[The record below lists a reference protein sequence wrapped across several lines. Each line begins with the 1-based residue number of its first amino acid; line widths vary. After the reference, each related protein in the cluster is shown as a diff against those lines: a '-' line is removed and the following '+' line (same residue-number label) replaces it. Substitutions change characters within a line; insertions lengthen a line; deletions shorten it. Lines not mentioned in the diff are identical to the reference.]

1 MMCQYLYYQLTV
13 ARHDI
18 ASLGQGSTFTEIS
31 RGTLASYRVVS
42 PPLNEQASIVKFLD
56 RETARIDALVER
68 KQNLVDL
75 LEQQRTAL
83 ISRSVTRGLAADV
96 AMQDTGVEWL
106 GEIPAHWEAMRLKHW
121 VTVNDV
127 VLSETTDPQFEFRY
141 LEITDVRTGTLAEEP
156 KLVRFGTA
164 PSRARRI
171 VRTGDTILSTVRTYL
186 RAAWFADDVAD
197 DPLVCSTG
205 FAVLTPRPGVV
216 PKFLGYLAQSE
227 FFTDRV
233 AAESSGTAYPA
244 IAESRLGAFHVP
256 VPPALEQHT
265 IADFLDRE
273 SAKIDALVAK
283 VQEAIDSLKEYRVA
297 LIFAAVKGNIDVR
310 GEATQ

>member
-1 MMCQYLYYQLTV
+1 M
-13 ARHDI
+13 
-18 ASLGQGSTFTEIS
+18 E
-31 RGTLASYRVVS
+31 
-42 PPLNEQASIVKFLD
+42 E
-56 RETARIDALVER
+56 E
-68 KQNLVDL
+68 
-75 LEQQRTAL
+75 RTAL
-83 ISRSVTRGLAADV
+83 ISRGVTRGLAADV
-96 AMQDTGVEWL
+96 PMQDTGVEWL
-106 GEIPAHWEAMRLKHW
+106 GEIPEHWDAMRLKHW

-141 LEITDVRTGTLAEEP
+141 LEITGVRTGTLAEEP

-186 RAAWFADDVAD
+186 RAVWFADDVTDA
-197 DPLVCSTG
+197 PLVCSTG

-216 PKFLGYLAQSE
+216 PKFLGYLAQSK

-244 IAESRLGAFHVP
+244 IAESRLGAFHVA
-256 VPPALEQHT
+256 VPPAFEQHA

-273 SAKIDALVAK
+273 TAKIDAVVAK
-283 VQEAIDSLKEYRVA
+283 AQEAIERLKEYRVA
-297 LIFAAVKGNIDVR
+297 LIFAAVTGNIDVR
-310 GEATQ
+310 GEAAH